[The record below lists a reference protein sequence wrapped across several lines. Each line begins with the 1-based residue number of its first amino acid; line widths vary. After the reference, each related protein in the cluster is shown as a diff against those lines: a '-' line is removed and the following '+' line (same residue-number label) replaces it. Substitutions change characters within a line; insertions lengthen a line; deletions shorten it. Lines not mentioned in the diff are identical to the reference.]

1 MRLGTRIFPA
11 AFAAAVALAAAAL
24 PATAWAS
31 GYGNGPGPIPTTPY
45 SGFNP
50 VLARAPYV
58 TDLTQ
63 TSAVVTW
70 ATNPDIHGTLYYG
83 PLGNCTAN
91 SVPVTTGMV
100 TQVRVS
106 PNPPSTYPTR
116 YDYQSSVPVTG
127 LNPGTAYCYEV
138 FGSGTTAVD
147 LLPASQPYGTYLHRP
162 GTASGRFLV

>member
-50 VLARAPYV
+50 ELARTPYV

-83 PLGNCTAN
+83 PSGSCTAN
-91 SVPVTTGMV
+91 SIAVVSGMV

-106 PNPPSTYPTR
+106 PNPPTTYPAR
-116 YDYQSSVPVTG
+116 YDYQSSVPITG
-127 LNPGTAYCYEV
+127 LSPSTIYCYEV
-138 FGSGTTAVD
+138 LGSDATAVD
-147 LLPASQPYGTYLHRP
+147 LLPASQPY
-162 GTASGRFLV
+162 

>member
-1 MRLGTRIFPA
+1 
-11 AFAAAVALAAAAL
+11 
-24 PATAWAS
+24 
-31 GYGNGPGPIPTTPY
+31 
-45 SGFNP
+45 
-50 VLARAPYV
+50 
-58 TDLTQ
+58 
-63 TSAVVTW
+63 
-70 ATNPDIHGTLYYG
+70 
-83 PLGNCTAN
+83 
-91 SVPVTTGMV
+91 MV